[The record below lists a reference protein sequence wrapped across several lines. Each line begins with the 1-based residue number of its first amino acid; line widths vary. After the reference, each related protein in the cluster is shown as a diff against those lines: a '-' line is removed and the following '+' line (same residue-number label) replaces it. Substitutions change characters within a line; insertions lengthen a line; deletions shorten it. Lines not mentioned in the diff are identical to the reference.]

1 MCVRRRPTL
10 PHRHQCST
18 IGAEGLSFRV
28 RNGTGRFPFAMTA
41 VTLGRYF
48 LGSQPRT
55 FESVLCACFSMV
67 LCFVFPTV
75 SRELHSGR
83 VALLLK
89 GRCPSRSYV
98 FQVVGLLVPVSFT
111 PYGAST
117 SGLSTQWSSWE
128 PLTPMGHGNLILKRA
143 SRLDAFSGYHF
154 RT

>member
-1 MCVRRRPTL
+1 M
-10 PHRHQCST
+10 
-18 IGAEGLSFRV
+18 
-28 RNGTGRFPFAMTA
+28 
-41 VTLGRYF
+41 
-48 LGSQPRT
+48 
-55 FESVLCACFSMV
+55 
-67 LCFVFPTV
+67 FVFPTV

-83 VALLLK
+83 VAHAVE
-89 GRCPSRSYV
+89 GFCN
-98 FQVVGLLVPVSFT
+98 QVVGLLVPVSFT